1 MIPAL
6 TLVARFV
13 EGLGTGLF
21 VAAAMSYVNSHPDH
35 ERMSGY
41 LMAMMNAGLVTGL
54 VFSGWLV
61 VRFTHSDTGIAVF
74 TALVTLPAI
83 SSFLIAERIPSRQ
96 KVDKTIFFSITSNYR
111 WLLYSTIILIGITG
125 VLISL
130 YPEFSDM
137 APDSIGIWIAVMSIS
152 TVLAVLIASRIPLP
166 PVRAI
171 QVSAILMAISILV
184 SYLTPLGF
192 IMIGIL
198 VGFVIIS
205 QMAFLSEIKGHQ
217 GIAMGLFSTSS
228 YLGMAV
234 LPFLTGL
241 VAETAGFFWAYVTTA
256 FLSMTVAAT
265 IGRCTCQRN
274 SFS

>member
-1 MIPAL
+1 
-6 TLVARFV
+6 
-13 EGLGTGLF
+13 
-21 VAAAMSYVNSHPDH
+21 
-35 ERMSGY
+35 
-41 LMAMMNAGLVTGL
+41 
-54 VFSGWLV
+54 
-61 VRFTHSDTGIAVF
+61 
-74 TALVTLPAI
+74 
-83 SSFLIAERIPSRQ
+83 
-96 KVDKTIFFSITSNYR
+96 
-111 WLLYSTIILIGITG
+111 